1 MFVLEFERG
10 LLPLN
15 EPRPLE
21 GLFQLQ
27 PEKKARDGWFP
38 MFSSWP

>member
-15 EPRPLE
+15 EAKPEEELI
-21 GLFQLQ
+21 QLP
-27 PEKKARDGWFP
+27 PEKKARHG
-38 MFSSWP
+38 